1 SSPWGLSSRV
11 EWVDCVDVWKPP
23 EAAITCV
30 DDADAILPAAA
41 SPDEHRA
48 PRCPELDPDRLRGR
62 ASRNPPFRQ
71 PCGRAVDQAMTPRWR
86 SPPSDSEARQDGR
99 VGDDS
104 QIAKQHRPEQVNQ
117 LWSCGESSDEL
128 PSIIVNG
135 LRLIGRVDK
144 NVGIEGHAHP
154 DVSRIALTAS
164 LSSRSTWG
172 RPRSLEIHARR
183 GAGFCSA
190 CS

>member
-11 EWVDCVDVWKPP
+11 EWVDCVDVSKPP

-30 DDADAILPAAA
+30 DDADAILPASA

-71 PCGRAVDQAMTPRWR
+71 PCGRAVDQAMTPRF
-86 SPPSDSEARQDGR
+86 
-99 VGDDS
+99 
-104 QIAKQHRPEQVNQ
+104 
-117 LWSCGESSDEL
+117 
-128 PSIIVNG
+128 VNG

-144 NVGIEGHAHP
+144 NLGIDGHAHP
-154 DVSRIALTAS
+154 HVS
-164 LSSRSTWG
+164 
-172 RPRSLEIHARR
+172 
-183 GAGFCSA
+183 
-190 CS
+190 

>member
-1 SSPWGLSSRV
+1 MRSARPTSASGERRAQHAGQCLARNLLPSPGSPSRL
-11 EWVDCVDVWKPP
+11 ERIDCIDVGKPP
-23 EAAITCV
+23 EAAISCV
-30 DDADAILPAAA
+30 DDADAILPASA

-48 PRCPELDPDRLRGR
+48 PRCPELEPDRLRGR
-62 ASRNPPFRQ
+62 ASRNPSFRQ
-71 PCGRAVDQAMTPRWR
+71 PCGRAVDQAMTPRF
-86 SPPSDSEARQDGR
+86 
-99 VGDDS
+99 
-104 QIAKQHRPEQVNQ
+104 
-117 LWSCGESSDEL
+117 
-128 PSIIVNG
+128 VNG